1 LFLISRELSLYRGF
15 WVLSRE
21 ETVRRA
27 KGYAEEGFLCSE
39 SVLMALADCLG
50 VSSELIPRVATGF
63 SAGIGRSGEVCGA
76 VSGAVLGLGLCFG
89 RSKPGLGQEPK
100 PHWYSRKLV
109 DGFREKY
116 GHVRCGDLLGL
127 DISREEDYKAYRERG
142 LWATACREYIATAAG
157 ISYDIMQKKL
167 GK

>member
-1 LFLISRELSLYRGF
+1 M
-15 WVLSRE
+15 LSRE

-27 KGYAEEGFLCSE
+27 RSYAEEGFLCSE
-39 SVLMALADCLG
+39 SVLMALGDCLE
-50 VSSELIPRVATGF
+50 VSSELVPRVATGF
-63 SAGIGRSGEVCGA
+63 GAGIGRSGEVCGA
-76 VSGAVLGLGLCFG
+76 ISGGVLGLGLCFG

-100 PHWYSRKLV
+100 PYWYSRQLV

-127 DISREEDYKAYRERG
+127 DISREEDYRAYRERG

-157 ISYDIMQKKL
+157 ISYDIMQKEL

>member
-1 LFLISRELSLYRGF
+1 MFLISRRLSLYRGF
-15 WVLSRE
+15 EMLSRE

-27 KGYAEEGFLCSE
+27 VSYAEKGFLCSE
-39 SVLMALADCLG
+39 SVLMALGDCLE
-50 VSSELIPRVATGF
+50 VSSELVPRVATGF
-63 SAGIGRSGEVCGA
+63 GAGIGRSGEVCGA
-76 VSGAVLGLGLCFG
+76 VSGGVLGLGLCFG

-100 PHWYSRKLV
+100 PYWYSRKLV

-127 DISREEDYKAYRERG
+127 DISREEDYRAYRERE
-142 LWATACREYIATAAG
+142 LWATVCREYIATAAG